1 MKKIINKVLY
11 VALMIIF
18 PGIVFGETVEEG
30 MDMKLYR
37 TFLSYGLLL
46 LIIVIFSVLVYSN
59 SGEQKSDPEPSVNI
73 LPTVPEIIAV
83 YNNTGLA
90 GIMKSMSVIYYA
102 VILLIAMYVIMLG
115 FSIL

>member
-1 MKKIINKVLY
+1 MKKTINKVLY
-11 VALMIIF
+11 VVLLIIF

-30 MDMKLYR
+30 MDMKVYR

-59 SGEQKSDPEPSVNI
+59 SGEQKSDPEPSAKI
-73 LPTVPEIIAV
+73 LPTVPEIMTV
-83 YNNTGLA
+83 YNNAGLA